1 MCLRKA
7 FPICGVCIQSTSG
20 YLFAQY
26 WTVKMSNMH
35 AITGCERQEV
45 GTVPSTHRADRID
58 ARILTAL
65 SDDPR
70 ATVMAV
76 AERTG
81 LSRNT
86 VQARLSKLDEAGA
99 LRSFQRRVDPAVLG
113 YPLQAYVLTNVTQRK
128 LGQVGAALDAIPEVL
143 EVHGL
148 SGVADLLVHVA
159 AKDAD
164 DLYRIAGDILDIK
177 GVKRTTTA
185 LVMREMVDYRV
196 QPLLRALAE

>member
-1 MCLRKA
+1 M
-7 FPICGVCIQSTSG
+7 GVCGT
-20 YLFAQY
+20 
-26 WTVKMSNMH
+26 
-35 AITGCERQEV
+35 EV
-45 GTVPSTHRADRID
+45 GIVPSEHRADRID
-58 ARILTAL
+58 AKILTAL
-65 SDDPR
+65 ADDPR

-86 VQARLSKLDEAGA
+86 VQARLSKLDAAGA
-99 LRSFQRRVDPAVLG
+99 LRSFERRVDPAVLG

-128 LGQVGAALDAIPEVL
+128 LDQVGAALEAIPEVL
-143 EVHGL
+143 QVHGL
-148 SGVADLLVHVA
+148 TGVADLLVHVA

-185 LVMREMVDYRV
+185 LVMREMVDFRV
-196 QPLLRALAE
+196 RPLLDALAE

>member
-1 MCLRKA
+1 M
-7 FPICGVCIQSTSG
+7 
-20 YLFAQY
+20 
-26 WTVKMSNMH
+26 
-35 AITGCERQEV
+35 EV
-45 GTVPSTHRADRID
+45 GIVPSEHRADRID
-58 ARILTAL
+58 AKILTAL
-65 SDDPR
+65 ADDPR

-86 VQARLSKLDEAGA
+86 VQARLSKLDAAGA
-99 LRSFQRRVDPAVLG
+99 LRSFERRVDPAVLG

-128 LGQVGAALDAIPEVL
+128 LDQVGAALEAIPEVL
-143 EVHGL
+143 QVHGL
-148 SGVADLLVHVA
+148 TGVADLLVHVA

-185 LVMREMVDYRV
+185 LVMREMVDFRV
-196 QPLLRALAE
+196 RPLLDALAK

>member
-1 MCLRKA
+1 M
-7 FPICGVCIQSTSG
+7 
-20 YLFAQY
+20 
-26 WTVKMSNMH
+26 
-35 AITGCERQEV
+35 
-45 GTVPSTHRADRID
+45 PSEHRADRID
-58 ARILTAL
+58 AKILTVLA
-65 SDDPR
+65 DDPR

-86 VQARLSKLDEAGA
+86 VQARLSKLDAAGA
-99 LRSFQRRVDPAVLG
+99 LHSFERRVDPAVLG

-128 LGQVGAALDAIPEVL
+128 LDQVGAALEAIPEVL
-143 EVHGL
+143 QVHGL
-148 SGVADLLVHVA
+148 TGVADLLVHVA

-185 LVMREMVDYRV
+185 LVMREMVDFRV
-196 QPLLRALAE
+196 RPLLDALAE

>member
-1 MCLRKA
+1 M
-7 FPICGVCIQSTSG
+7 
-20 YLFAQY
+20 
-26 WTVKMSNMH
+26 
-35 AITGCERQEV
+35 
-45 GTVPSTHRADRID
+45 PSAHRADRID

-70 ATVMAV
+70 ATAMAI

-99 LRSFQRRVDPAVLG
+99 LRSFERRVDPAILG
-113 YPLQAYVLTNVTQRK
+113 YPLQAYILTNVRQRK
-128 LGQVGAALDAIPEVL
+128 LDRVGAALDAIPEVL

-164 DLYRIAGDILDIK
+164 DLYRIAGDILNIK

-196 QPLLRALAE
+196 RPLLDGTAEQP